1 MHDTISPSIHPT
13 PFNQGPT
20 PPPPRLPRLTPR
32 VRFWYT
38 IGMKIDNYLK
48 IANGLVMTH
57 LATGIPNTITLNAKE
72 IQLATSKTDID
83 KCWLYMC
90 KSVQHRLGVW
100 IEGDYSVDAIIV
112 NGTTK
117 DFH

>member
-1 MHDTISPSIHPT
+1 M
-13 PFNQGPT
+13 T
-20 PPPPRLPRLTPR
+20 PP
-32 VRFWYT
+32 VHFWYT

-57 LATGIPNTITLNAKE
+57 LATGIPKTITLNAKE

-100 IEGDYSVDAIIV
+100 IEGDYEVDAIIV

>member
-1 MHDTISPSIHPT
+1 MLSVHL
-13 PFNQGPT
+13 
-20 PPPPRLPRLTPR
+20 PPPLYLTPR
-32 VRFWYT
+32 VPLSYT
-38 IGMKIDNYLK
+38 IGMKIDNYLQ

-57 LATGIPNTITLNAKE
+57 IATGIPKTITLNSKE
-72 IQLATSKTDID
+72 TQLATVKSDID

-100 IEGDYSVDAIIV
+100 IEGDYEVDAIIV
-112 NGTTK
+112 NGKTK